1 MEVNNQKR
9 RDFVLTLA
17 KSVGVLGTMVYAP
30 HLAAKD
36 SKALVKSVSMR
47 NGRNQQHIV
56 FELDRSIEHKLF
68 TLSSPNRVVI
78 DLKGT
83 KAAGALQLNNDRP
96 TSLVSRLRYA
106 MRNDDDLRIVL
117 DMAQKTNAKATLS
130 QESGKYL
137 LEVVLDD
144 QNSQAAPEAAVVAA
158 AAPVAKEALKP
169 VVASKSQSAARTFN
183 VAIDPGHGGYDS
195 GAVGKHG
202 TYEKDVVLQIAR
214 RLKKHIDN
222 TKGMKAF
229 LTRDSDKYIT
239 LRKRIEIARANGADL
254 FISVHAD
261 ANTNKTVTG
270 SSVYILSDKGASSE
284 MAYWLAKNENDGDVE
299 MAGATLHSDNRVLS
313 EVLLDLTQSAALDDS
328 FDLAK
333 EVLSELG
340 TVNRLA
346 RKVVESAN
354 FGVLRSPD
362 IPSMLIE
369 TAFISNPREEKQLT
383 TPHYQEKLA
392 SAVYRGIRSYK
403 LALEARDPRYATTQS
418 EHQSG

>member
-68 TLSSPNRVVI
+68 TLSSPNRVVL

-83 KAAGALQLNNDRP
+83 KAAGGLKLNSDRP

-117 DMAQKTNAKATLS
+117 DMAQKTKAKASLS
-130 QESGKYL
+130 QSSGKYL
-137 LEVVLDD
+137 LEIVLDD
-144 QNSQAAPEAAVVAA
+144 NNSTVPAAVVAA
-158 AAPVAKEALKP
+158 AAAPAPKQALKP
-169 VVASKSQSAARTFN
+169 VASQAKAGSRNFN

-284 MAYWLAKNENDGDVE
+284 MAYWLAKSENGGGVE
-299 MAGATLHSDNRVLS
+299 MAGTTLQSDNRVLS

-369 TAFISNPREEKQLT
+369 TAFISNPREEKQLQ

-418 EHQSG
+418 EHKSG